1 MCLRLG
7 NTCYFELISRSNPID
22 WNSFSI
28 CSQEF
33 NASDFVLQRESYLMF
48 RHASVLSERCSTVR
62 LRESKH
68 LSGAVTQILLRL
80 NSSPILIT

>member
-7 NTCYFELISRSNPID
+7 NTCNSELIARSNPID

-33 NASDFVLQRESYLMF
+33 NVASVFVLQRESYLMF
-48 RHASVLSERCSTVR
+48 RHVLSERCSTVR